1 MQYDKGNND
10 FASLAKFLAKRNL
23 VTDGLTKFTDRAE
36 DYWAW
41 RASFYNAIEGL
52 SLKPSEEL
60 DLLTRWLG
68 EESSRHA
75 KRIRSVHNPAEG
87 LCQVWTRLQDCYGT
101 PEAIEKSLLDRLEC
115 FPKVSNKEPQGL
127 RELGDL
133 LSEIDAAKSDGSL
146 PGLVYLD
153 TSHGIAPVV
162 DKLPL
167 NLQDFNLQVDVRGDK
182 IQAEIHSEFS
192 SIFVLL
198 SLHTRPRKN
207 EK

>member
-1 MQYDKGNND
+1 MPATTTQEQHGYKYVSTTPQPRSSFSPYSPSFQPMQYDKGNND

-87 LCQVWTRLQDCYGT
+87 LCQVWTCLQDCYGT

-115 FPKVSNKEPQGL
+115 FPKV
-127 RELGDL
+127 
-133 LSEIDAAKSDGSL
+133 
-146 PGLVYLD
+146 
-153 TSHGIAPVV
+153 
-162 DKLPL
+162 
-167 NLQDFNLQVDVRGDK
+167 
-182 IQAEIHSEFS
+182 
-192 SIFVLL
+192 
-198 SLHTRPRKN
+198 
-207 EK
+207 